1 MPAKQYDYIYEK
13 LQEPIKVYLNKET
26 KELLEHDCQSF
37 GISTRNEFYNLLV
50 SNYISE
56 YVNHLEESGKR
67 ILSMMEDLI
76 VARNKDE
83 LPAIARKIAWK
94 DATALDSR
102 ERGEYISIR
111 INTDN
116 ADTIAE
122 MISSAIDNVKVS
134 VFFRNLFL
142 NYLSLPAYRREQ
154 IIFIDSYN
162 TIAKALKEGLKIS
175 YRNRSRKKSH
185 IFSIYSLEQSD
196 LEFHNYLIGSFD
208 HVPGAASIKLSSIE
222 TVRILNEKASFN
234 DTFKQ
239 CYQAM
244 EANGCQFGISELK
257 YWKCYLNADELRTY
271 HGHYLDRP
279 AIYRQGS
286 DDKGN
291 WYIFNCSR
299 FQLDSFF
306 NAFGESIKFEEC
318 VL

>member
-154 IIFIDSYN
+154 IIIVSVMGDEVCYAFFFEITYLYSSLSVVSND
-162 TIAKALKEGLKIS
+162 LKSTAACSGMPEYFPKI
-175 YRNRSRKKSH
+175 Y
-185 IFSIYSLEQSD
+185 
-196 LEFHNYLIGSFD
+196 
-208 HVPGAASIKLSSIE
+208 
-222 TVRILNEKASFN
+222 
-234 DTFKQ
+234 
-239 CYQAM
+239 
-244 EANGCQFGISELK
+244 
-257 YWKCYLNADELRTY
+257 
-271 HGHYLDRP
+271 
-279 AIYRQGS
+279 
-286 DDKGN
+286 
-291 WYIFNCSR
+291 
-299 FQLDSFF
+299 
-306 NAFGESIKFEEC
+306 
-318 VL
+318 